1 MMNADQHALALIDFG
16 ILTSTDFCSP
26 LQTSPKIALEVPAN
40 GLIFHIQKM
49 TKPLDSRELT
59 HAGPKYT
66 EAHAVALLAEANGVP
81 AHRARPSQLFIGPAL
96 SRASE

>member
-49 TKPLDSRELT
+49 TEL
-59 HAGPKYT
+59 
-66 EAHAVALLAEANGVP
+66 
-81 AHRARPSQLFIGPAL
+81 
-96 SRASE
+96 